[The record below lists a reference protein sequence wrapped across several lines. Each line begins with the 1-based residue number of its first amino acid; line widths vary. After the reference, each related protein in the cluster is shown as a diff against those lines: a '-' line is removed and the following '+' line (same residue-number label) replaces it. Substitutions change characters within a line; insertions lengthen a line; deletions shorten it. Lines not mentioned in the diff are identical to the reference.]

1 MAAMAGY
8 SDKRRWVRIILQA
21 PLVIRW
27 RSSGKQGL
35 GMVTNMSPVGC
46 YVLTQATA
54 DAGERLV
61 VQLEG
66 SELPELESDV
76 RFVDAEVGM
85 GLEFAN
91 LPRQTVR
98 QIEHFQEIQAPA

>member
-1 MAAMAGY
+1 MAGY
-8 SDKRRWVRIILQA
+8 SDKRRWPRITLHA
-21 PLVIRW
+21 PLVIHW

-54 DAGERLV
+54 DAGERLTV
-61 VQLEG
+61 LLEG
-66 SELPELESDV
+66 CELPELEGDV
-76 RFVDAEVGM
+76 RFVDPDVGM

-91 LPRQTVR
+91 VPRQAVL
-98 QIEHFQEIQAPA
+98 QIERFLEIHTPA

>member
-1 MAAMAGY
+1 MAESA
-8 SDKRRWVRIILQA
+8 DKRRWVRTILHA
-21 PLVIRW
+21 PLVIQW
-27 RSSGKQGL
+27 RTSGKQGL

-54 DAGERLV
+54 DAGERLR

-76 RFVDAEVGM
+76 RFVDPEVGM
-85 GLEFAN
+85 GLEFFN
-91 LPRQTVR
+91 VSGQTVR
-98 QIEHFQEIQAPA
+98 QIERFLEIHAPA

>member
-1 MAAMAGY
+1 MATMAEHC
-8 SDKRRWVRIILQA
+8 DKRRWVRTILQA
-21 PLVIRW
+21 PLVIQW

-54 DAGERLV
+54 DAGERLTV
-61 VQLEG
+61 LLEG
-66 SELPELESDV
+66 CELPELEGDV
-76 RFVDAEVGM
+76 RFVDPDVGM

-91 LPRQTVR
+91 LPRLAVL
-98 QIEHFQEIQAPA
+98 QIERFLEIHAPA

>member
-1 MAAMAGY
+1 MAEY
-8 SDKRRWVRIILQA
+8 SDQRRWVRTTLHA

-27 RSSGKQGL
+27 RTSGKQGL
-35 GMVTNMSPVGC
+35 GMVTNMSPAGC

-61 VQLEG
+61 VQVEG

-76 RFVDAEVGM
+76 RFVDPEVGM

-91 LPRQTVR
+91 LSRQAVL
-98 QIEHFQEIQAPA
+98 QIERFLEIQAPA

>member
-1 MAAMAGY
+1 MAGQ

-21 PLVIRW
+21 PLVIQW

-54 DAGERLV
+54 DAGERLT
-61 VQLEG
+61 VQVEG
-66 SELPELESDV
+66 SELPELEGDV
-76 RFVDAEVGM
+76 RFVDPEVGM

-91 LPRQTVR
+91 LPRQTVI
-98 QIEHFQEIQAPA
+98 QIERFLEIHAPA

>member
-1 MAAMAGY
+1 MAAMAEH
-8 SDKRRWVRIILQA
+8 SEHRRWVRTILHA
-21 PLVIRW
+21 PLVIQW
-27 RSSGKQGL
+27 RTSGKQGL
-35 GMVTNMSPVGC
+35 GMVTNMSPAGC

-76 RFVDAEVGM
+76 RFVDPDVGM

-91 LPRQTVR
+91 VPRQAVL
-98 QIEHFQEIQAPA
+98 QIERFLEIHAPA

>member
-1 MAAMAGY
+1 MAGQ

-21 PLVIRW
+21 PLVIQW

-54 DAGERLV
+54 DAGERLT
-61 VQLEG
+61 VQVEG
-66 SELPELESDV
+66 SELPELEGDV
-76 RFVDAEVGM
+76 RFVDPDVGM

-91 LPRQTVR
+91 LPRQTVL
-98 QIEHFQEIQAPA
+98 QIERFLEIHAPA

>member
-1 MAAMAGY
+1 MAGH
-8 SDKRRWVRIILQA
+8 SDKRRWARITLQA
-21 PLVIRW
+21 PLVIKW

-35 GMVTNMSPVGC
+35 GMVTNMSPAGC

-54 DAGERLV
+54 DAGERLAV
-61 VQLEG
+61 LLEG

-76 RFVDAEVGM
+76 RFVDPDVGM

-91 LPRQTVR
+91 LPRQTVL
-98 QIEHFQEIQAPA
+98 QIERFLEIHAPA

>member
-1 MAAMAGY
+1 MAEHC
-8 SDKRRWVRIILQA
+8 DKRRWVRIILQA

-98 QIEHFQEIQAPA
+98 QIEHFLEIQAPA